1 MYSVLDT
8 NILLLDANN
17 LLTLGQTSTIVLPE
31 VLLDEV
37 DSKKSGFTE
46 IAFQAREL
54 GRLLTRATMLSTKTD
69 NNLVINTLEL
79 NNTKIEI
86 VSLKEYPDY
95 SDTEPNIINDR
106 KIIEVALAYKAAN
119 RVPIKFM
126 SNDVMCRIRASSLG
140 LETTDLKQV
149 ELSSVEFTRTVAL
162 DSTTFTT
169 LHNTNIFDV
178 VPDHKPENFNY
189 HFVDSYSGQVKLAN
203 IRNNLIDILGKET
216 ENELA
221 KQDATPMNSGQKFLS
236 RAIQNPLVNVVICEA
251 LAGSGKTVTALSNA
265 VQLVKKGKYS
275 SITYIRAS
283 VDDVDK
289 AEEIGFLSG
298 NDEKVQVYL
307 HPLEDTIDF
316 LVRSNHKD
324 SKLKA
329 QDYEDMI
336 AEKVAEYKAK
346 YRIEGMIGLGLRGR
360 TFTNTVAI
368 IDECQNMSKA
378 SLQKVLTRFGKDCKV
393 ILIGS
398 NKQIDNPYLTKY
410 TNGLST
416 ILASCQEQ
424 DPRIRLHAVPLTKV
438 LRSDIA
444 EWAEKIF
451 SEPERH

>member
-1 MYSVLDT
+1 
-8 NILLLDANN
+8 
-17 LLTLGQTSTIVLPE
+17 
-31 VLLDEV
+31 
-37 DSKKSGFTE
+37 
-46 IAFQAREL
+46 
-54 GRLLTRATMLSTKTD
+54 
-69 NNLVINTLEL
+69 
-79 NNTKIEI
+79 
-86 VSLKEYPDY
+86 
-95 SDTEPNIINDR
+95 
-106 KIIEVALAYKAAN
+106 
-119 RVPIKFM
+119 
-126 SNDVMCRIRASSLG
+126 
-140 LETTDLKQV
+140 
-149 ELSSVEFTRTVAL
+149 
-162 DSTTFTT
+162 
-169 LHNTNIFDV
+169 
-178 VPDHKPENFNY
+178 
-189 HFVDSYSGQVKLAN
+189 
-203 IRNNLIDILGKET
+203 
-216 ENELA
+216 
-221 KQDATPMNSGQKFLS
+221 MNSGQKFLS

-265 VQLVKKGKYS
+265 VALVKKGKYS

-378 SLQKVLTRFGKDCKV
+378 SLQEVLTRFGKDCKV

-424 DPRIRLHAVPLTKV
+424 DSRIRLHAVPLTKV

-444 EWAEKIF
+444 EWAEHIF
-451 SEPERH
+451 SKGA